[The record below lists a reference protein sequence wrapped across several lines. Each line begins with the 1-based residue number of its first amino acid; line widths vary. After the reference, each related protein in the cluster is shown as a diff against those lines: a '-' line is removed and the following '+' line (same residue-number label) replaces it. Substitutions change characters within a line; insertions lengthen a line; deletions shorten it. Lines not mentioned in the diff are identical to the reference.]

1 MTKILSILSIK
12 DQDLCIILRYYQTG
26 PLRDIFFVRGQECKD
41 LKIGGFQLLLIGQ
54 DRIFAKVTKCGH
66 TFEEI
71 RFYNNTIN

>member
-1 MTKILSILSIK
+1 MTKISSIPSIK
-12 DQDLCIILRYYQTG
+12 DQDLCIILRYYPTG

-41 LKIGGFQLLLIGQ
+41 LKIGGFQLLIGQ

-71 RFYNNTIN
+71 RITTLQ